1 MSDLPADVAATVDGL
16 SRLCR
21 TAAITRSARM
31 ALVGARDREHALS
44 LIEEVAVA
52 SGTPAHHVTPAGTR
66 RFDARTLDWAPVKRS
81 DLTPAQMLDQA
92 LALGGGLVV
101 MEQLVA
107 QLQDAS
113 PHVQARVQL
122 ADLLA
127 RDDLGPHGLVLACL
141 EAPDAQSQLPA
152 LLSEQ
157 VDRFVLGYPRA
168 AELSAMTRAELAQF
182 AHRAGRPI
190 SVDAIRTHADALA
203 GCQVGL
209 TRKAARDTLRDALVD
224 NFADLANAEAFL
236 QRKKTERLSRE
247 LSMEVLDTNG
257 PAEAPLGVEQLLEFI
272 EIQKPSMR
280 LYGPERARGVLLIG
294 PPGVGKTMLARA
306 AGRLT
311 GLPVVVLRV
320 GSLMNSLLGATER
333 LFSQAFA
340 TLEAMAP
347 CIVFI
352 DELEKAFGDNSER
365 DGGTMMRVTGSLLS
379 WLSDNPHPNYIIATC
394 NGIDRMGEIGKTM
407 TRSGRF
413 DASYFLDVPAPAAR
427 RAIWAQSVGGEFDT
441 DAVERL
447 VDASPMFSG
456 ADIHSVVKLAKA
468 RATYQGA
475 PLSLALLEAEIA
487 RKATKAAGLH
497 AEFNSLRQWAALNAE
512 PAAAAE

>member
-1 MSDLPADVAATVDGL
+1 MTELSADVVATVDGL
-16 SRLCR
+16 NRLCR

-44 LIEEVAVA
+44 LMEDVAVA
-52 SGTPAHHVTPAGTR
+52 TGTPAHHVTPAGTR
-66 RFDARTLDWAPVKRS
+66 RFDVKALEWSAVKRN
-81 DLTPAQMLDQA
+81 DLTPSQMLDQA
-92 LALGGGLVV
+92 VSLGGGLVV

-113 PHVQARVQL
+113 PQVQARVQL
-122 ADLLA
+122 AELLA
-127 RDDLGPHGLVLACL
+127 RADLGQHGLVLACL
-141 EAPDAQSQLPA
+141 EAPEAQAQLPA
-152 LLSEQ
+152 LLAEQ
-157 VDRFVLGYPRA
+157 VDRFTLGYPRA
-168 AELSAMTRAELAQF
+168 PELLAMTRGELAQF
-182 AHRAGRPI
+182 AHRAGRPM
-190 SVDAIRTHADALA
+190 SVEAIRAHAESLA

-224 NFADLANAEAFL
+224 NFGELPKAEAFL
-236 QRKKTERLSRE
+236 QRKKSERLSRE
-247 LSMEVLDTNG
+247 LSMEVLDTSG
-257 PAEAPLGVEQLLEFI
+257 TAEPPLGVEQLLEFI

-280 LYGPERARGVLLIG
+280 LHGPDRARGVLLIG

-311 GLPVVVLRV
+311 GLPVVVLRI

-379 WLSDNPHPNYIIATC
+379 WLSDNPYPNYIIATC
-394 NGIDRMGEIGKTM
+394 NGIERMGEIGKTM

-413 DASYFLDVPAPAAR
+413 DASYFLDVPSPAAR
-427 RAIWAQSVGGEFDT
+427 RAIWAQSIGGDFQN
-441 DAVERL
+441 DAIDRL

-468 RATYQGA
+468 RAAHQGGS
-475 PLSLALLEAEIA
+475 LSLPLLEAEIA
-487 RKATKAAGLH
+487 RKAAKAAGLY
-497 AEFNSLRQWAALNAE
+497 AEFNPLRQWAALNAE